1 MAEPT
6 AEMTVRFMVCGAV
19 QGVGYRYF
27 VLHRAGVLGVSGWAR
42 NLPDGRVEVL
52 AQGSSESLAAL
63 ESALRQGPPHARVS
77 VVERSQI
84 SDEIYVPK
92 PFEIR

>member
-1 MAEPT
+1 MAES
-6 AEMTVRFMVCGAV
+6 AGEMTVQFIVRGAV

-27 VLHRAGVLGVSGWAR
+27 VLHRAGLLGVTGWAR

-52 AQGSSESLAAL
+52 AQGSSESLAVL
-63 ESALRQGPPHARVS
+63 ESALRDGPPRARVAD
-77 VVERSQI
+77 VERSQI

>member
-1 MAEPT
+1 
-6 AEMTVRFMVCGAV
+6 MTVLFMVSGAV

-52 AQGSSESLAAL
+52 AEGSPEALASFESV
-63 ESALRQGPPHARVS
+63 LRQGPKHARVS
-77 VVERSQI
+77 DVEKSQI
-84 SDEIYVPK
+84 SHDIFVPK

>member
-1 MAEPT
+1 MT
-6 AEMTVRFMVCGAV
+6 ARFVVSGAV

-27 VLHRAGVLGVSGWAR
+27 VLHQAGLLGVSGWAR

-52 AQGSSESLAAL
+52 AQGTSETLAAL
-63 ESALRQGPPHARVS
+63 ESALKRGPPHARVS
-77 VVERSQI
+77 GVERSQI
-84 SDEIYVPK
+84 SDEVYTPK

>member
-1 MAEPT
+1 MAESP
-6 AEMTVRFMVCGAV
+6 AEMTARFIVSGAV

-27 VLHRAGVLGVSGWAR
+27 VLHQAGLLGVAGWAK

-52 AQGSSESLAAL
+52 AQGTSEALVAL
-63 ESALRQGPPHARVS
+63 ESSLRRGPPQARVS
-77 VVERSQI
+77 GVERSQI
-84 SDEIYVPK
+84 SDEIYIPK

>member
-1 MAEPT
+1 MASAP
-6 AEMTVRFMVCGAV
+6 AEMTVQFIVSGAV

-27 VLHRAGVLGVSGWAR
+27 VLHRAGLLGIGGWAR

-52 AQGSSESLAAL
+52 AQGSPESLAL
-63 ESALRQGPPHARVS
+63 MESALREGPPHARVS
-77 VVERSQI
+77 DVERSQI

>member
-1 MAEPT
+1 MADSAPELT
-6 AEMTVRFMVCGAV
+6 IQFIVSGAV

-27 VLHRAGVLGVSGWAR
+27 VLHRAGVLGVAGWAK

-52 AQGSSESLAAL
+52 AQGTSESLAAL

-77 VVERSQI
+77 GVERTQI
-84 SDEIYVPK
+84 SDEIYIPK